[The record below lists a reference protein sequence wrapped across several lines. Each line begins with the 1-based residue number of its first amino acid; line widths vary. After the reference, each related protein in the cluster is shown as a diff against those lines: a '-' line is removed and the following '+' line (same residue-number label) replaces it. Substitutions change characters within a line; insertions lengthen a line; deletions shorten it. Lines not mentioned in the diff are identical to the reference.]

1 MKPIDKVISQTP
13 NDVMIFRSFW
23 DVIVKLSQLPDWKP
37 TLLNFNGH
45 VLFSTATTATAAPL
59 LLPPVENI
67 QKQQELLKLG
77 SQLMKRKAKAVT
89 R

>member
-1 MKPIDKVISQTP
+1 
-13 NDVMIFRSFW
+13 MIFRSFW
-23 DVIVKLSQLPDWKP
+23 DIIVKLSQLPDWKP

-45 VLFSTATTATAAPL
+45 VLFSTTTTAPAAAL

-67 QKQQELLKLG
+67 RKQQELLKFG
-77 SQLMKRKAKAVT
+77 SQLMKRKAKAVS